1 MKKITFAIFAFII
14 FTSTFTSCDTEA
26 IDSAIDVSNPE
37 NPAIPGGG
45 GTPSGDYW
53 PTAINNQ
60 WTYTQNGTAQPP
72 MKMIS
77 TEVFNGKTYY
87 KFAPLTGGGTG
98 TTASATTWLNKN
110 NGSYTLKMG
119 DINIGVPGMSGTQ
132 TGYEYVILKDNI
144 AVDETWTGTY
154 TQNTTYAGLP
164 PITQTTNYTGKILA
178 KNVTETVDGET
189 YTNVIKIN
197 INQQTVV
204 EGMSLS
210 ISNTEYWYA
219 KDVGVIKNKIYTGDG
234 TYESILVNYIL
245 N

>member
-1 MKKITFAIFAFII
+1 M
-14 FTSTFTSCDTEA
+14 
-26 IDSAIDVSNPE
+26 
-37 NPAIPGGG
+37 
-45 GTPSGDYW
+45 
-53 PTAINNQ
+53 
-60 WTYTQNGTAQPP
+60 
-72 MKMIS
+72 
-77 TEVFNGKTYY
+77 
-87 KFAPLTGGGTG
+87 
-98 TTASATTWLNKN
+98 
-110 NGSYTLKMG
+110 
-119 DINIGVPGMSGTQ
+119 
-132 TGYEYVILKDNI
+132 
-144 AVDETWTGTY
+144 
-154 TQNTTYAGLP
+154 P